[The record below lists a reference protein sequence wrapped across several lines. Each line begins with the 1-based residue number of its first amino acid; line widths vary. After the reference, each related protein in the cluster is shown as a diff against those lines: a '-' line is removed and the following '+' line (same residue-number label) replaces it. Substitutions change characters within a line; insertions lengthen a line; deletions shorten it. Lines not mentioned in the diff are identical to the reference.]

1 MALAQLT
8 KIHDPQLSRNGNY
21 SYTRIDL
28 KLADGSFAQTDLV
41 KSYRNYKYWRP
52 VIKAGVGTWIDNLS
66 LISPNKAN
74 ADSKVKIY
82 IDKLPFSDLPMSDKD
97 EISHA
102 LGL

>member
-1 MALAQLT
+1 MLAKLT
-8 KIHDPQLSRNGNY
+8 KIHDPQRSYNGDV
-21 SYTRIDL
+21 SFVRIDL

-41 KSYRNYKYWRP
+41 KSYRNYARWRP
-52 VIKAGVGTWIDNLS
+52 IIKSGVGIWIDGIS
-66 LISPNKAN
+66 LISPNKVN

-82 IDKLPFSDLPMSDKD
+82 QDKLPFSDLPMDEKD